1 MAVITS
7 PPAERAADRWPV
19 EPARLRVGEATA
31 WWYAWVNR
39 HRVGAIALVGVIAT
53 QLGTYF
59 GYVFPAVGLPVLP
72 WPLYN
77 GILGTTFADGLNG
90 ATATGAFD
98 PVFATSAASFFTG
111 NALHFT
117 NGIVFAILFAI
128 LARPMMPFRNTH
140 GGNILSGLLY
150 GVIMTIISAG
160 LLVPYAYVPNQGYG
174 LFLFYGPDGWKLPVA
189 ILVWHLIYGFFLGA
203 LYQLRS
209 DNVGVTVDEV
219 EIKS

>member
-1 MAVITS
+1 MAVITTPS
-7 PPAERAADRWPV
+7 GDTTEGQWPAAGE
-19 EPARLRVGEATA
+19 RLRIGEAA
-31 WWYAWVNR
+31 SWWYDWVY
-39 HRVGAIALVGVIAT
+39 HHKVGGIVLVGVIAT

-90 ATATGAFD
+90 ATAGGAFD
-98 PVFATSAASFFTG
+98 PVFATSSDSFFVG
-111 NALHFT
+111 NSLHFV

-140 GGNILSGLLY
+140 GGNIVSGLVY
-150 GVIMTIISAG
+150 AVVMTIISAG

-174 LFLFYGPDGWKLPVA
+174 LFLFYGPDTWKLPFS

-203 LYQLRS
+203 LYQLRGS
-209 DNVGVTVDEV
+209 QSKVAA
-219 EIKS
+219 